1 MGNKVMALARSQGHV
16 VFGTYN
22 AHPITGSGWKKADLT
37 DQFAVESVI
46 AETEPDVIIN
56 SASITDVDRCEVD
69 VERAL
74 AVNGKMPGVIAHV
87 CSRFGSS
94 IVQVST
100 DYVFDGERGN
110 YGESDRP
117 NPINCYGKSKLEG
130 ELQVAANCR
139 DYCIARTS
147 AVYGWGRSYK
157 HDFATLML
165 DKWGRSEEI
174 RAVTDQYLSPT
185 LNTNLAAMLL
195 EVVERKTRGTIH
207 LSGSTRLSRH
217 GFAVM
222 LAQKFNFD
230 TSLVVPARSDT
241 IGWVARRPH
250 DSSLDVSNALEKLNN
265 KPLSMDAALDEFHAE
280 AQ

>member
-1 MGNKVMALARSQGHV
+1 VGNKVMALARSQGHV

-56 SASITDVDRCEVD
+56 TASITDVDRCEVD

-94 IVQVST
+94 IVQVS
-100 DYVFDGERGN
+100 
-110 YGESDRP
+110 
-117 NPINCYGKSKLEG
+117 
-130 ELQVAANCR
+130 
-139 DYCIARTS
+139 
-147 AVYGWGRSYK
+147 
-157 HDFATLML
+157 
-165 DKWGRSEEI
+165 
-174 RAVTDQYLSPT
+174 
-185 LNTNLAAMLL
+185 
-195 EVVERKTRGTIH
+195 
-207 LSGSTRLSRH
+207 
-217 GFAVM
+217 VM

-230 TSLVVPARSDT
+230 TSLVIPALSAT

-250 DSSLDVSNALEKLNN
+250 DSSIDVSNALQKLNN
-265 KPLSMDAALDEFHAE
+265 KPLSIDAALDELHAE
-280 AQ
+280 AH